1 MSKREEL
8 EEKRKELDKE
18 LNKHNNEDNSLYERS
33 IVVAKLISILGNIA
47 FVASIGL
54 GLFTCISFNTF
65 LLFRL
70 FLVILYSLFGFVIK
84 VFLDAMSLLLKNLA
98 ELNNK

>member
-18 LNKHNNEDNSLYERS
+18 LKKNINEDNSLYEKS
-33 IVVAKLISILGNIA
+33 IIVAKLIAIFGNIA
-47 FVASIGL
+47 FILSVGFGL
-54 GLFTCISFNTF
+54 YTCISFNTLF
-65 LLFRL
+65 LFRI
-70 FLVILYSLFGFVIK
+70 FILALYGFFGFIIK
-84 VFLDAMSLLLKNLA
+84 VFLDAMSLLLKHLA

>member
-8 EEKRKELDKE
+8 ENKRNELDKE
-18 LNKHNNEDNSLYERS
+18 LKKNINEDNSLYEKS
-33 IVVAKLISILGNIA
+33 IIVAKLIAIFGNIA
-47 FVASIGL
+47 LVLSIGF
-54 GLFTCISFNTF
+54 GLYTCISFNTF
-65 LLFRL
+65 LLFRIL
-70 FLVILYSLFGFVIK
+70 IVVIYAFFGFIIK